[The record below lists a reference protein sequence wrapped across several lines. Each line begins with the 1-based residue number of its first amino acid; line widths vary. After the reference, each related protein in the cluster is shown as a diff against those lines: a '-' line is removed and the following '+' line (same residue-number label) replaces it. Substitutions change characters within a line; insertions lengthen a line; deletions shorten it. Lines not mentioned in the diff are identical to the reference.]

1 MASPK
6 LICKSGY
13 IQDISHTLNQLEY
26 AGNKI
31 AAQFIVYKDGG
42 VLEVDSETRISLTDA
57 ALTDVAGIKLD
68 YKDGGS
74 KTVSYAS
81 YCKFTDESK
90 ESIRVHELQQV
101 QDDSELLVNSDG
113 KSYHKMEDLDFYR
126 YLPYIAE
133 REGVEK
139 EDGHGLFG
147 LTGNIDIEDAKA
159 MALEC
164 EDSIK
169 WSHIISLDTIAAK
182 ESGFDHREAWK
193 NLIVSKA
200 PQIAKAYNISL
211 ENLVMNCAYHGNTDN
226 AHVHLLFYSI
236 DKREGF
242 IKSGKQG
249 MQRASENL
257 KSMFFNS
264 IFKDE
269 VKVREAVKHQQRSE
283 LKNELEQLLQNC
295 YSKDYGHTA
304 LADKLLSLADNLQ
317 VLDGK
322 TQYGYL
328 PKAVKTQVDDILHWA
343 IENDADM
350 QAMFNRYCDLQ
361 KEFITGYVADPE
373 VVEKKLEQFRQ
384 EFFHPDKDKL
394 RIYHNTIVKCAVE
407 LNEQTT
413 PPPDLER
420 ATEEKIFNSTP
431 TEVAVSTESFDGVPF
446 PDDDDAPPPM
456 ESEYHPPIF
465 KRAAEEEIFNSMPA
479 EGTLSTESFDGI
491 PFPDDDD
498 APPPMELEYQPPAS
512 ERAAEGR
519 NFDYPSGSPTKSSK
533 DKEIKE
539 FLKNKR
545 GCLNYKSFSQL
556 YRKALDD
563 IFNPKT
569 TNTALQNFVLDEMQE
584 LNYLLTVEK
593 TNKYSDGCKNHV
605 RNVLSTIYHT
615 DNDFRA
621 GTDQLIHNTRKALIH
636 KYDEE
641 QADKYLHQFE
651 QNMWSLHRTN
661 DAHDYIYYFAKTL
674 DDQKYY
680 QLLSAYREFNDPLN
694 KEVYKGLDW
703 LYDSKSTD
711 TLNLLLDIRYIKEEI
726 AEYVDE
732 DTISKLLC
740 DDVSPIFSQLCKDT
754 KFSDALSTYKSRYH
768 QVFYNNYDNQET
780 AEKYCNR
787 LDNNLHAVNRLMRPH
802 YAVVQFAEH
811 LDEYL
816 YGKVARDKKIN
827 KPLHK
832 ALFNR
837 LGSSLTDESNSVLA
851 QFVRQELEQMHS
863 DGNRQHTANILKM
876 LYDTDENFRDI
887 LDAHTNTI
895 YSQLKEKLG
904 TAKAL
909 RLIEQHKQNL
919 FSADSRLPINFLLS
933 NYAKNLSE
941 SYYQQITYENRN
953 VFSDVNGIVSTRLRN
968 CWENPQIV
976 DAAFI
981 LHQLM
986 DADDTNAAEIE
997 EATTNLFKLIYDK
1010 PLENELEKA
1019 VAEMTKK
1026 FKEHCSDPNM
1036 VLEMEERLYSAIYL
1050 GDSSSPVNY
1059 RIQSFCKNIK
1069 EEYCRKV
1076 AKDKEI
1082 NKPLHKVL
1090 FRCLGSSLMDESNS
1104 VLAQFVRQELERMH
1118 IDGNS
1123 QHAVDILK
1131 MLYDT
1136 SIEFKDA
1143 LDAHTNT
1150 IYAQLK
1156 EKFGTEDALRLI
1168 KQHKQN
1174 IFSADSKLP
1183 VNFLI
1188 SKYSENLSESYYQQI
1203 TYKNRKMFTD
1213 LNHIVSDRLRNCWDN
1228 KKIVNAAYELNRLI
1242 DAEESNAAE
1251 IEKAT
1256 ANLFK
1261 LIYDKPLEQELEK
1274 AVAELTEKFKEH
1286 CSDPNMVLELEER
1299 LRSDI
1304 YLGDSSSSVNFIIQ
1318 SFGRNV
1324 KEEHSKA
1331 ILREMPEL
1339 KEYRSQLYRHLSGA
1353 LVTGNQQ
1360 ILQLFSAY
1368 QMDARG
1374 VAQLDEILKVLS
1386 CKDFDFVAEKE
1397 KLYQSFLSQLQ
1408 RQDVPCPA
1416 DDYQQKFER
1425 LFYRKENNKY
1435 DTMHIREIV
1444 EDVIQNKS
1452 EILHQYRTT
1461 RCRQLAKALFHD
1473 LARILNGQNQNMN
1486 RYAEH
1491 NQRASFKAQKQFK
1504 NRKQFVAQSFDRDG
1518 TISY

>member
-13 IQDISHTLNQLEY
+13 IQDIIHTLNQLEY

-42 VLEVDSETRISLTDA
+42 VLEVDSETRITLTDS
-57 ALTDVAGIKLD
+57 ALTNVAGIKLD

-81 YCKFTDESK
+81 YFKFTDESQ

-113 KSYHKMEDLDFYR
+113 KSYHKMEDLDFYK

-139 EDGHGLFG
+139 ENGHGLFG

-211 ENLVMNCAYHGNTDN
+211 ENLVMNCAFHGNTDN
-226 AHVHLLFYSI
+226 PHVHLLFYSK
-236 DKREGF
+236 DKRGGF
-242 IKSGKQG
+242 IKGGTTG
-249 MQRASENL
+249 MQRASESL

-269 VKVREAVKHQQRSE
+269 VKVREAEKHQQRSE

-295 YSKDYGHTA
+295 YAKDYGHTE
-304 LADKLLSLADNLQ
+304 LADKLLNLADNLQ

-322 TQYGYL
+322 IQYGYL
-328 PKAVKTQVDDILHWA
+328 PKAVKTQVDDILHWV

-361 KEFITGYVADPE
+361 REFITGYVADPE
-373 VVEKKLEQFRQ
+373 VIEKKLEEFRQ

-394 RIYHNTIVKCAVE
+394 RIYHNAIAKCAVE

-413 PPPDLER
+413 LPPDLER
-420 ATEEKIFNSTP
+420 AAEEEIFNSTP
-431 TEVAVSTESFDGVPF
+431 EEVAVSTESFEEIPF
-446 PDDDDAPPPM
+446 PNDEDAPPPM

-465 KRAAEEEIFNSMPA
+465 
-479 EGTLSTESFDGI
+479 
-491 PFPDDDD
+491 
-498 APPPMELEYQPPAS
+498 

-519 NFDYPSGSPTKSSK
+519 NFDYPSNSPTKSSK
-533 DKEIKE
+533 DKEIRE
-539 FLKNKR
+539 FLKNKK

-556 YRKALDD
+556 YRKALDG

-569 TNTALQNFVLDEMQE
+569 VNTTLQDFVLDEIQQ
-584 LNYLLTVEK
+584 LNHLLSVEK
-593 TNKYSDGCKNHV
+593 PNKYSDGCKNHV

-621 GTDQLIHNTRKALIH
+621 GTDQLIHNTREALIH

-680 QLLSAYREFNDPLN
+680 QLLSAYRDFNKPLN
-694 KEVYKGLDW
+694 KAIYKGLDK
-703 LYDSKSTD
+703 LYDNKDVTE
-711 TLNLLLDIRYIKEEI
+711 LLKDIRYIKKEI
-726 AEYVDE
+726 AQYISNDE
-732 DTISKLLC
+732 VSNLLC
-740 DDVSPIFSQLCKDT
+740 TDVQPVFAQLCQNEE
-754 KFSDALSTYKSRYH
+754 FSNEFETYKANYH
-768 QVFYNNYDNQET
+768 QVFYDNYDIQT
-780 AEKYCNR
+780 AEKYCKR
-787 LDNNLHAVNRLMRPH
+787 LDDNLLPVRRLMRPH
-802 YAVVQFAEH
+802 FAVVQFAEH
-811 LDEYL
+811 LDEYH
-816 YGKVARDKKIN
+816 YGKVARDKEIN
-827 KPLHK
+827 KPLNK
-832 ALFNR
+832 ALFRCLN
-837 LGSSLTDESNSVLA
+837 SALTSDNKEFLP
-851 QFVRQELEQMHS
+851 QYIRQELELLHG

-876 LYDTDENFRDI
+876 LYDTDNDFRNT
-887 LDAHTNTI
+887 LDAHTKSV

-904 TAKAL
+904 TDDAQ

-919 FSADSRLPINFLLS
+919 F
-933 NYAKNLSE
+933 
-941 SYYQQITYENRN
+941 T
-953 VFSDVNGIVSTRLRN
+953 
-968 CWENPQIV
+968 
-976 DAAFI
+976 
-981 LHQLM
+981 
-986 DADDTNAAEIE
+986 
-997 EATTNLFKLIYDK
+997 
-1010 PLENELEKA
+1010 
-1019 VAEMTKK
+1019 
-1026 FKEHCSDPNM
+1026 
-1036 VLEMEERLYSAIYL
+1036 
-1050 GDSSSPVNY
+1050 
-1059 RIQSFCKNIK
+1059 
-1069 EEYCRKV
+1069 
-1076 AKDKEI
+1076 
-1082 NKPLHKVL
+1082 
-1090 FRCLGSSLMDESNS
+1090 
-1104 VLAQFVRQELERMH
+1104 
-1118 IDGNS
+1118 
-1123 QHAVDILK
+1123 
-1131 MLYDT
+1131 
-1136 SIEFKDA
+1136 
-1143 LDAHTNT
+1143 
-1150 IYAQLK
+1150 
-1156 EKFGTEDALRLI
+1156 
-1168 KQHKQN
+1168 
-1174 IFSADSKLP
+1174 ADSKLP

-1188 SKYSENLSESYYQQI
+1188 SKYAENLSETYYQQI
-1203 TYKNRKMFTD
+1203 THEYHKVFACVNQTISK
-1213 LNHIVSDRLRNCWDN
+1213 RLRNCWDN
-1228 KKIVNAAYELNRLI
+1228 KKIVEAAYELNQLFNT
-1242 DAEESNAAE
+1242 EEINAAE

-1261 LIYDKPLEQELEK
+1261 LIYDKPLEQEIEK
-1274 AVAELTEKFKEH
+1274 DIAEMTDKFKEH
-1286 CSDPNMVLELEER
+1286 CNDLNMALELKER

>member
-42 VLEVDSETRISLTDA
+42 VLEVDSETRITLTDS
-57 ALTDVAGIKLD
+57 ALTNVAGIKLD

-81 YCKFTDESK
+81 YCKFTDESQ

-101 QDDSELLVNSDG
+101 QDDSELLLNSDG
-113 KSYHKMEDLDFYR
+113 KSYHKMEDLDFFK

-182 ESGFDHREAWK
+182 EAGFDHRAAWK

-211 ENLVMNCAYHGNTDN
+211 ENLVMNCAYHDNTDN
-226 AHVHLLFYSI
+226 PHVHLLFYSK

-242 IKSGKQG
+242 IKGGKQG
-249 MQRASENL
+249 MQRASESL

-269 VKVREAVKHQQRSE
+269 VKVREAEKHQQRSE

-295 YSKDYGHTA
+295 YSKDYGHTE
-304 LADKLLSLADNLQ
+304 LGDKLLNLADNLQ

-322 TQYGYL
+322 KQYGYL
-328 PKAVKTQVDDILHWA
+328 PKAVKTQVDDILHWV

-350 QAMFNRYCDLQ
+350 QAMFNRYCELQ

-373 VVEKKLEQFRQ
+373 VIEKKLEQFRQ

-394 RIYHNTIVKCAVE
+394 RIYHNTIVKCVVE

-413 PPPDLER
+413 PPLNLER

-431 TEVAVSTESFDGVPF
+431 AEGIVSTESFEEIPF
-446 PDDDDAPPPM
+446 PNDEDAPPPM

-465 KRAAEEEIFNSMPA
+465 ERAAEGEIFNFTPS
-479 EGTLSTESFDGI
+479 ELVVSTESFDGI
-491 PFPDDDD
+491 PYPDDEG
-498 APPPMELEYQPPAS
+498 APPPMELEYPPAS

-533 DKEIKE
+533 DKEIRE
-539 FLKNKR
+539 FLKNKK

-641 QADKYLHQFE
+641 QVDKYLHQFE

-680 QLLSAYREFNDPLN
+680 QLLSAYREFNSPLN
-694 KEVYKGLDW
+694 KAIYKVMDN
-703 LYDSKSTD
+703 LYENKEISE
-711 TLNLLLDIRYIKEEI
+711 LLKDIRYIKKEI
-726 AEYVDE
+726 AQYISNDE
-732 DTISKLLC
+732 VSNLLC
-740 DDVSPIFSQLCKDT
+740 TDVQPVFSQLCH
-754 KFSDALSTYKSRYH
+754 DAEFYDEFDTYKANYH
-768 QVFYNNYDNQET
+768 QVFYENYDNQET
-780 AEKYCNR
+780 AEKYCKR
-787 LDNNLHAVNRLMRPH
+787 LDDNLLNVRRLMRPH
-802 YAVVQFAEH
+802 YTVVQFAEH

-919 FSADSRLPINFLLS
+919 FSADSRLPINFLIS

-1010 PLENELEKA
+1010 PLEEELEKA
-1019 VAEMTKK
+1019 VTQMTAK

-1090 FRCLGSSLMDESNS
+1090 FRCLGSSLTDESNS
-1104 VLAQFVRQELERMH
+1104 ILAQFVRQELELMH

-1143 LDAHTNT
+1143 LDTHTNT

-1203 TYKNRKMFTD
+1203 THEYRNVFACVNQTISK
-1213 LNHIVSDRLRNCWDN
+1213 RLRNCWHN
-1228 KKIVNAAYELNRLI
+1228 KKIVEAAYELNQLFNT
-1242 DAEESNAAE
+1242 EETNAVE

-1256 ANLFK
+1256 TKLFK
-1261 LIYDKPLEQELEK
+1261 LIYDKPLEDELEK
-1274 AVAELTEKFKEH
+1274 AITQMAAKFKEH

-1318 SFGRNV
+1318 SFGKNV
-1324 KEEHSKA
+1324 KEEHAKA

-1374 VAQLDEILKVLS
+1374 IAQLDEILKMLS

-1408 RQDVPCPA
+1408 KQGVPRPA
-1416 DDYQQKFER
+1416 GEYQQIFEN

-1435 DTMHIREIV
+1435 DTMHIREVV
-1444 EDVIQNKS
+1444 EDVIQNKA
-1452 EILHQYRTT
+1452 EILHRYRTM
-1461 RCRQLAKALFHD
+1461 RCCQLAKALFHD
-1473 LARILNGQNQNMN
+1473 LARILNGQSQNMN

-1504 NRKQFVAQSFDRDG
+1504 NRKQFVAQTFDHDDA
-1518 TISY
+1518 ISY